1 MEVSIVVYRAAIG
14 MLNNKKCRLNIK
26 SSVLQIWTRH
36 GWGLCILLLIFLSI
50 LLIMAGDIELNPGPK
65 MSCLTIGHINARSL
79 ANEEKFEEISS
90 FILDKSFDLF
100 AVSETW
106 LDNKSSDE
114 SLHIPGYYS
123 IIRKDRSGMSGGGVA
138 SYSTITCIQKMQ

>member
-14 MLNNKKCRLNIK
+14 MFNNRKCRLNIK

-36 GWGLCILLLIFLSI
+36 RWGLCILLIIFLSI

-79 ANEEKFEEISS
+79 FNEEKFEEMSS
-90 FILDKSFDLF
+90 LFWTRALIYSRYLKLGLTIIVLMNLYTFQAIILSLEKTGLVCVV
-100 AVSETW
+100 AVLLYT
-106 LDNKSSDE
+106 
-114 SLHIPGYYS
+114 
-123 IIRKDRSGMSGGGVA
+123 
-138 SYSTITCIQKMQ
+138 